1 MITVLLTGVLSFN
14 SLQAQL
20 LKKLKKRV
28 QETTEDVIAE
38 KAAQKAAQESGKAL
52 DSLLDIDP
60 EYQANYEK
68 QLNIMM
74 AGGNDSI
81 HTEDSYE
88 FKTQILYRMTTTGK
102 DKTSEVDYEMWFDN
116 DAPYMATR
124 VVDNKNSDPRDMPAS
139 VLTIMDNKNNAMIVL
154 MEKQK
159 MAQVISMKKMKDVAT
174 AENETEQIETE
185 LPEIKKTGN
194 TKKIMGYQCE
204 EFVSENKTSKYSFWV
219 TRELALFQKNMFF
232 NMSKSLGGN
241 TFDHIPEDAQGL
253 MMEMNYEDFEQQE
266 KGSMKVVDIQKTQK
280 SVSMS
285 DYQLMNMGNWM
296 QK

>member
-241 TFDHIPEDAQGL
+241 TFDYIPEDAQGL